1 MSSVFRTRIW
11 FLGAC
16 FIVLTLVLS
25 AKLYTVQ
32 IVNGAAY
39 KERAERQYER
49 PAETPFN
56 PGSIYFTN
64 KDGSLVSAA
73 TLKTGFI
80 LALMPKYIEDA
91 EKTYEVLSQILEID
105 KDDFLKKAVKKDD
118 PYEEIARRVP
128 SETADEIR
136 RAKFPGVELYSE
148 KWRFYPANKVASDVL
163 GIVAFKDKTLAG
175 RYGLEKYYDDVLV
188 RDESDLYS
196 NFFAEIFSNVRE
208 LGKGKP
214 LEGDLVTT
222 IEPNVSLFLE
232 RELGKVVDTWG
243 AKQAGGIVMD
253 PYTGEIVSLIEHPS
267 FDPNNFKEETT
278 RVFGNALVEDV
289 YEMGSIIKPLTIAAG
304 LDSGAITA
312 KTKYNDEGQ
321 MTIDNATISNFD
333 GKARGT
339 VNMQE
344 VLNQSLN
351 TGAVFA
357 VNRMGKDKFRSY
369 MKSFGLGEETGV
381 DLPNETAGIIDNL
394 DSPRDLEYATAS
406 FGQGIAMSPL
416 ITIRALASLAN
427 GGYLP
432 NPHVVSKI
440 DYKVGISRTLSYD
453 EKRRVIKSETS
464 EEISRMLVEVVD
476 KALLN
481 GTVKMTNFSIAAK
494 TGTAQIP
501 KVGGKGYYDDR
512 SLHSFFGYFPAYNP
526 RFIIFLYAVEPKAR
540 YASETLTK
548 PFINLVKFLISYYE
562 VAPDR

>member
-1 MSSVFRTRIW
+1 MLFRSMLHCAHAR
-11 FLGAC
+11 AKRK
-16 FIVLTLVLS
+16 TLYGSDREWCGLQRTGRAPIRTS
-25 AKLYTVQ
+25 GGNCVQ
-32 IVNGAAY
+32 PRFNLFYEQGWVARVGRDIKNGIY
-39 KERAERQYER
+39 PRTYAE
-49 PAETPFN
+49 
-56 PGSIYFTN
+56 IH
-64 KDGSLVSAA
+64 
-73 TLKTGFI
+73 
-80 LALMPKYIEDA
+80 
-91 EKTYEVLSQILEID
+91 

-175 RYGLEKYYDDVLV
+175 RYWLEKYYDDVLV

-369 MKSFGLGEETGV
+369 MKPFGLGEETGV
-381 DLPNETAGIIDNL
+381 DLPNETAGIID
-394 DSPRDLEYATAS
+394 
-406 FGQGIAMSPL
+406 
-416 ITIRALASLAN
+416 
-427 GGYLP
+427 
-432 NPHVVSKI
+432 
-440 DYKVGISRTLSYD
+440 
-453 EKRRVIKSETS
+453 
-464 EEISRMLVEVVD
+464 
-476 KALLN
+476 
-481 GTVKMTNFSIAAK
+481 
-494 TGTAQIP
+494 
-501 KVGGKGYYDDR
+501 
-512 SLHSFFGYFPAYNP
+512 
-526 RFIIFLYAVEPKAR
+526 
-540 YASETLTK
+540 
-548 PFINLVKFLISYYE
+548 
-562 VAPDR
+562 